1 MNPLDEKRL
10 LAMMLR
16 GIGTPDEELEEELKQ
31 HGLIKQEVNEQHQ
44 IVETAT
50 PMQQEPISDSLVN
63 RAAAAISAKQKA
75 LGMPELPKKLHD
87 SEIEG
92 IRKQLQD
99 VMARMGTMSWGGGGT
114 GIVRVWDADDVNKL
128 TLSSNN
134 IMVKYQSGQ
143 FVGTTEVIASNVII
157 SNTEGT
163 GIKVNVDEPNYPWH
177 DIIGQINPK
186 FSGAGAPLR
195 KLYKDTNIYDY
206 SFAVND
212 AVDFVFHLPH
222 DYVPGSN
229 LYLHVHWS
237 HQADSSI
244 SGNAEFTF
252 SHSYSKGHNQEEF
265 STERTMVLLVPT
277 PDLATVPQY
286 RHRVD
291 EGQIAAP
298 TANSQC
304 MPTANIEPDGVI
316 IGQLKLT
323 EEPVLGGT
331 GSPSLFIHTVDVH
344 YQSTNMGTQSRSPD
358 FWSSPTNP

>member
-1 MNPLDEKRL
+1 MHPLDEKRL

-16 GIGTPDEELEEELKQ
+16 GIGTPDEQLEEELKQ
-31 HGLIKQEVNEQHQ
+31 HGLKKESPNQQQ
-44 IVETAT
+44 IVETA
-50 PMQQEPISDSLVN
+50 PIVQPKEEPISDGLVH

-75 LGMPELPKKLHD
+75 LGMQGLPEKLNNA
-87 SEIEG
+87 EMEG

-128 TLSSNN
+128 TLASNN

-143 FVGTTEVIASNVII
+143 FIGTNEITTSNVII
-157 SNTEGT
+157 SNAEGT
-163 GIKVNVDEPNYPWH
+163 GIKVNVENPNYPWH
-177 DIIGQINPK
+177 DIIGAIDPK
-186 FSGAGAPLR
+186 FVGAGAPIR
-195 KLYKDTNIYDY
+195 ALYKDTNIFDY
-206 SFAVND
+206 KFTLND
-212 AVDFVFHLPH
+212 VVDFNFHLPH

-237 HQADSSI
+237 HNGTAI

-252 SHSYSKGHNQEEF
+252 YHSYAKGHDQEEF
-265 STERTMVLLVPT
+265 SAERTLVLLVPT
-277 PDLATVPQY
+277 PNVATIPQY

-298 TANSQC
+298 TANSQA
-304 MPTANIEPDGVI
+304 MPTANIEPDGLI
-316 IGQLKLT
+316 IGSLKVT
-323 EEPVLGGT
+323 ELPSITGGD
-331 GSPSLFIHTVDVH
+331 LFIHTVDVH

-358 FWSSPTNP
+358 FWTSPTNP

>member
-1 MNPLDEKRL
+1 MHPLDEKRL

-16 GIGTPDEELEEELKQ
+16 GIGTPDEQLEEELRQ
-31 HGLIKQEVNEQHQ
+31 HGLKKESPNQQQ
-44 IVETAT
+44 IVETAPT
-50 PMQQEPISDSLVN
+50 APVKEEPISDSLVN

-75 LGMPELPKKLHD
+75 LGMQGLPEKLNNA
-87 SEIEG
+87 EMEG

-99 VMARMGTMSWGGGGT
+99 VMARMGSMSWGGGGT

-128 TLSSNN
+128 TLASNN

-143 FVGTTEVIASNVII
+143 FVGTTEVISSNLIV
-157 SNTEGT
+157 SNTEGF
-163 GIKVNVDEPNYPWH
+163 GIKVNVENPNFPWH
-177 DIIGQINPK
+177 DIIGKIDPK

-195 KLYKDTNIYDY
+195 KLYKDTNIFDY
-206 SFAVND
+206 AFSEND
-212 AVDFVFHLPH
+212 VVDFVFHLPH
-222 DYVPGSN
+222 DYLPNSN

-237 HQADSSI
+237 HNGTSI
-244 SGNAEFTF
+244 SGNAEFSF
-252 SHSYSKGHNQEEF
+252 YHSYSKGHNQEEF
-265 STERTMVLLVPT
+265 SVERSMVLLVPT
-277 PDLATVPQY
+277 PDIATIPQY

-304 MPTANIEPDGVI
+304 MPTANIEPDGLI
-316 IGQLKLT
+316 IGALKLT
-323 EEPVLGGT
+323 ERPTIGGVP
-331 GSPSLFIHTVDVH
+331 SPDLFIHTVDVH

>member
-1 MNPLDEKRL
+1 MHPLDEKRL

-16 GIGTPDEELEEELKQ
+16 GIGTPDEQLEEELKQ
-31 HGLIKQEVNEQHQ
+31 HGLKKESPNQQQ
-44 IVETAT
+44 IVETA
-50 PMQQEPISDSLVN
+50 PIVQPKEEPISDSLVN
-63 RAAAAISAKQKA
+63 RAAAAISAKQRA
-75 LGMPELPKKLHD
+75 LGMPALPEKLNNA
-87 SEIEG
+87 EMEG

-143 FVGTTEVIASNVII
+143 FIGTNEITTSNVII
-157 SNTEGT
+157 SNAEGT

-195 KLYKDTNIYDY
+195 KLYKDSNIYDY

-237 HQADSSI
+237 HNGTAI
-244 SGNAEFTF
+244 SGSAGFTF

-265 STERTMVLLVPT
+265 STERTLVLTIPT
-277 PDLATVPQY
+277 PNVATIPQY

-298 TANSQC
+298 TANSQA
-304 MPTANIEPDGVI
+304 MPTANVEPDGLI
-316 IGQLKLT
+316 LGQLKLT
-323 EEPVLGGT
+323 QAPTITSGD
-331 GSPSLFIHTVDVH
+331 LFIHTVDVH

>member
-143 FVGTTEVIASNVII
+143 FVGTTEVIASNVIL
-157 SNTEGT
+157 SNAEGT

-186 FSGAGAPLR
+186 FSGAGSPLR
-195 KLYKDTNIYDY
+195 KLYKDSNIYDY

-237 HQADSSI
+237 HNGTAI
-244 SGNAEFTF
+244 SGSAGFTF

-265 STERTMVLLVPT
+265 STERTLVLTIPT
-277 PDLATVPQY
+277 PNIGTIPQY

-298 TANSQC
+298 TANTQC
-304 MPTANIEPDGVI
+304 MPTANVEPDGLI

-323 EEPVLGGT
+323 QAPTITSGD
-331 GSPSLFIHTVDVH
+331 LFIHTVDVH